1 MSNAYTAENVAK
13 LAQQILAQN
22 TTSKWT
28 GGLDPKKAA
37 SYMAD
42 DLAKSGITDISQ
54 VGKGEDGI
62 INKVTGEQLQSG
74 YGERTKGNL
83 WSGSFEGKGNT
94 GFGVQ
99 FDAKGN
105 PVFYTQG
112 ASSNDLVNILGDNKL
127 LNAAA
132 QIGAAYFGGPAG
144 TAALNAAMGK
154 DIGDIAKSTLMSYLG
169 GQVAGSVSG
178 MEGITDVLGKT
189 GTDIASKAAGSFVSN
204 EGKFDLEKFLLSQ
217 GLNYGKNALTSSL
230 DGFKMNPDDFTEG
243 YFLPGGEGY
252 IDPMSRTEGV
262 TGSGYY
268 DEITGRYIK
277 DDFGGLQNPLGA
289 DTGNLDPN
297 SKWEYSLTRPGVW
310 ANDEGEEIDLSYL
323 PNTEKTMTGAEIM
336 SKAGAMPSN
345 TKTTGTSKTTTTPTT
360 PTTPAVSSQSFV
372 GSQQAQLPSQDPTA
386 DIKLME
392 ELFGGD
398 TAYKLRS
405 LGAPKNLASADIDA
419 LARMLRG

>member
-1 MSNAYTAENVAK
+1 MSNSYTSENVNK

-22 TTSKWT
+22 TTSRWT
-28 GGLDPKKAA
+28 GGLPPQKAA
-37 SYMAD
+37 MYMAD
-42 DLAKSGITDISQ
+42 DLAKSGVTDISQ
-54 VGKGEDGI
+54 VGKGENGI
-62 INKVTGEQLQSG
+62 INKATGEQLASG
-74 YGERTKGNL
+74 YGERTGGNL

-132 QIGAAYFGGPAG
+132 QLGAAYFGGPAG

-154 DIGDIAKSTLMSYLG
+154 DLGDIAKATLLSYAG
-169 GQVAGSVSG
+169 GQAANSVAGL
-178 MEGITDVLGKT
+178 EGIQDVLGKT
-189 GTDIASKAAGSFVSN
+189 GTDIASKAASSFVTN

-217 GLNYGKNALTSSL
+217 GLTAGKNALTSSL
-230 DGFKMNPDDFTEG
+230 DGLKINPDDFTEG
-243 YFLPGGEGY
+243 YFMPGGEGY
-252 IDPMSRTEGV
+252 IDPMSKTEGV

-277 DDFGGLQNPLGA
+277 DDLGGLQNPLGA

-323 PNTEKTMTGAEIM
+323 PNSEKTMTGAEIM
-336 SKAGAMPSN
+336 TKAGAMPNSTQN
-345 TKTTGTSKTTTTPTT
+345 NFLIEPN
-360 PTTPAVSSQSFV
+360 V
-372 GSQQAQLPSQDPTA
+372 
-386 DIKLME
+386 
-392 ELFGGD
+392 
-398 TAYKLRS
+398 R
-405 LGAPKNLASADIDA
+405 
-419 LARMLRG
+419 

>member
-13 LAQQILAQN
+13 LAQQILSQN

-54 VGKGEDGI
+54 VGRGENGI
-62 INKVTGEQLQSG
+62 INKATGEQLQSG
-74 YGERTKGNL
+74 YGERTGGNL
-83 WSGSFEGKGNT
+83 WSGSYEGKGNT

-105 PVFYTQG
+105 PIFYTQG
-112 ASSNDLVNILGDNKL
+112 ASSNDLVNLLGDNKL

-144 TAALNAAMGK
+144 SAALNAAMGK
-154 DIGDIAKSTLMSYLG
+154 DIGDIAKSALLSYAG
-169 GQVAGSVSG
+169 GQAAGAVSG

-189 GTDIASKAAGSFVSN
+189 GADIASKAAGSFVSN

-252 IDPMSRTEGV
+252 VDPMSRTQGV

-277 DDFGGLQNPLGA
+277 DDLGGLTNPLGYE
-289 DTGNLDPN
+289 TGNIDPN
-297 SKWEYSLTRPGVW
+297 LEWEYNQTSPNVW
-310 ANDEGEEIDLSYL
+310 TDKDGNVLDMSYL
-323 PNTEKTMTGAEIM
+323 PNSQTALTGREIM
-336 SKAGAMPSN
+336 EKAGALPSGTKSKTATP
-345 TKTTGTSKTTTTPTT
+345 TKTTESTTSQ
-360 PTTPAVSSQSFV
+360 QS
-372 GSQQAQLPSQDPTA
+372 GGGQQAQLPSEDPYA

-392 ELFGGD
+392 QLFGGNID
-398 TAYKLRS
+398 YKLRA
-405 LGAPKNLASADIDA
+405 LGADNQKKPASNSMDA
-419 LARMLRG
+419 LAKLLRG

>member
-1 MSNAYTAENVAK
+1 MSNSYTAENVNK

-28 GGLDPKKAA
+28 GSLDPKKAA

-54 VGKGEDGI
+54 VGRGENGI
-62 INKVTGEQLQSG
+62 INKATGEKLQSG
-74 YGERTKGNL
+74 YGERTKDNL

-112 ASSNDLVNILGDNKL
+112 ASSNDLVNMLGDNKL

-132 QIGAAYFGGPAG
+132 QIGAAYFGPAG
-144 TAALNAAMGK
+144 SIALNAAMGK
-154 DIGDIAKSTLMSYLG
+154 DIGDIAKSALLSYAG
-169 GQVAGSVSG
+169 GQAAGAVSG
-178 MEGITDVLGKT
+178 MEGITDILGKT

-217 GLNYGKNALTSSL
+217 GLKYGKDAITSSL

-252 IDPMSRTEGV
+252 IDPMSRTQGV

-277 DDFGGLQNPLGA
+277 DDLGGLTNPLGRE
-289 DTGNLDPN
+289 TGNIDPN
-297 SKWEYSLTRPGVW
+297 LEWEYNQTSPNVWTDKDGNSL
-310 ANDEGEEIDLSYL
+310 DMSYL
-323 PNTEKTMTGAEIM
+323 PNSQTALTGEQIM
-336 SKAGAMPSN
+336 RSAGALPKVTDNTKAAAKTTPDKLDLNALGSAFGVTGMPSED
-345 TKTTGTSKTTTTPTT
+345 S
-360 PTTPAVSSQSFV
+360 
-372 GSQQAQLPSQDPTA
+372 LA
-386 DIKLME
+386 DIKLMQQI
-392 ELFGGD
+392 FGQD
-398 TAYKLRS
+398 IDYKLAS
-405 LGAPKNLASADIDA
+405 LGGSK
-419 LARMLRG
+419 RK